1 MGDNGTGSS
10 GDPRSQAWKS
20 GYKEEIDEVSIS
32 ARPQWELAAVAKRDQ
47 YNKLLQFP
55 QPPLDI
61 PWGAG
66 QNGRGQGVKNKIDL
80 NTHLANAYSATI
92 SQLI

>member
-1 MGDNGTGSS
+1 M
-10 GDPRSQAWKS
+10 
-20 GYKEEIDEVSIS
+20 SIP

-61 PWGAG
+61 PWGANARAVNPSSALV
-66 QNGRGQGVKNKIDL
+66 QSNGRGLEIK
-80 NTHLANAYSATI
+80 
-92 SQLI
+92 

>member
-61 PWGAG
+61 PWGANARAVALSSALV
-66 QNGRGQGVKNKIDL
+66 QSNGRG
-80 NTHLANAYSATI
+80 
-92 SQLI
+92 